1 MLIFC
6 AVLQPPALV
15 CTRLLLHYTTVIHEA
30 PCVCR
35 PHRSINTLLLG
46 RAVLARGLVP
56 RDQLLLHVR
65 VLHRGRP
72 NARTGVSTFLLIGSS
87 TLNHSE
93 SNYVSENAAL
103 SGGLATVS
111 GDNNNFIIRTDNTT
125 VLSAS
130 GPGRN
135 SVRIISN
142 NQYSTHVSM

>member
-1 MLIFC
+1 VLIFC
-6 AVLQPPALV
+6 AVQQPLALV

-30 PCVCR
+30 PCICR
-35 PHRSINTLLLG
+35 PHRSINTFLLG

-56 RDQLLLHVR
+56 RDQLLLHVL

-72 NARTGVSTFLLIGSS
+72 NARMGVSTFLLVGPS

-111 GDNNNFIIRTDNTT
+111 GDNNFIIRTDNTT
-125 VLSAS
+125 VLNPS

-142 NQYSTHVSM
+142 NQYNTHVSM

>member
-1 MLIFC
+1 VLIFC
-6 AVLQPPALV
+6 AVLQSPALV
-15 CTRLLLHYTTVIHEA
+15 CARLLLHYTTVIHEA

-35 PHRSINTLLLG
+35 PHRSINTFLLG
-46 RAVLARGLVP
+46 KAVFARGFVP

-72 NARTGVSTFLLIGSS
+72 NARTGVSTFLLVGSS

-111 GDNNNFIIRTDNTT
+111 GDNNHFIIRTDNTT

-142 NQYSTHVSM
+142 NTYSTHVSM